1 MLHAKILTLPG
12 LLVLLAGV
20 SLQLLLGSPTCAD
33 GLQDDVDQAVGIL
46 KRFEEIPEQSV
57 PPAVLK
63 NAKGLAIF
71 TVAKAGFVL
80 SARGG
85 TGVVVARTDS
95 GWSGPSAIGIGGGGF
110 GLQIGAQVS
119 ELVVVLNTEKAL
131 QAFGR
136 GGNVSLGAD
145 LSVAAGPIGRDA
157 AIDVLPQAA
166 VYTYSRSQG
175 LFAGVSLEG
184 TVIASRDETNQT
196 YYGKPVS
203 PQEILSGAVSPPPG
217 AQKLLEALANR

>member
-119 ELVVVLNTEKAL
+119 ELVVVLNTEKA
-131 QAFGR
+131 
-136 GGNVSLGAD
+136 
-145 LSVAAGPIGRDA
+145 
-157 AIDVLPQAA
+157 
-166 VYTYSRSQG
+166 
-175 LFAGVSLEG
+175 
-184 TVIASRDETNQT
+184 
-196 YYGKPVS
+196 
-203 PQEILSGAVSPPPG
+203 
-217 AQKLLEALANR
+217 